1 MSPKAHLDRSNPC
14 IYGMKRQIIPLL
26 SPWKGC
32 FPPPTFRQVMVFWNP
47 STLLGGEKPRLLKIP
62 YMIRNTHNVRILHSC
77 CILGS
82 LIKVT
87 LWWNR
92 EWAVSLHWLRCS
104 WSLKMATETGFFCIP
119 TTCVFNS
126 VDNTKLSCYSLP
138 PTQHY
143 SFFRKLPLLWL
154 WLTHPV

>member
-32 FPPPTFRQVMVFWNP
+32 FPPPPPPPPTFRQVMVFWNP

-62 YMIRNTHNVRILHSC
+62 YMIRNTHNVRILHRNVVQPYIAVINRRNLRQLPPRFISER
-77 CILGS
+77 INTLLESSQSMKRRIPSKIITLLGS

-92 EWAVSLHWLRCS
+92 E
-104 WSLKMATETGFFCIP
+104 
-119 TTCVFNS
+119 
-126 VDNTKLSCYSLP
+126 
-138 PTQHY
+138 
-143 SFFRKLPLLWL
+143 
-154 WLTHPV
+154 